1 MRYFKS
7 KGGTDIDDIS
17 LHTLHFADQILIV
30 EDENDVDFQE
40 YMHCLK
46 VNLTKVYGGKWRR
59 NKFNNR
65 LRGNRSPQRIFKGDD
80 IQKDTYQ

>member
-30 EDENDVDFQE
+30 KERNYVDFHFQ
-40 YMHCLK
+40 
-46 VNLTKVYGGKWRR
+46 TD
-59 NKFNNR
+59 R
-65 LRGNRSPQRIFKGDD
+65 LM
-80 IQKDTYQ
+80 